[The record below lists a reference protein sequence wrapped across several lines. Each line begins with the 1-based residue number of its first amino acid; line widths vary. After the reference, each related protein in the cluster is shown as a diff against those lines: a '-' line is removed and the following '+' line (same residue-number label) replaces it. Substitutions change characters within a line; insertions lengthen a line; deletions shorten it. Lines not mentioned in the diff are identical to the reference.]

1 MLVLMDRDGVLNE
14 ERADFVKSPAEL
26 QMLPGAASAVARLN
40 EAGHIVAMVTNQ
52 SVVGRG
58 LIDEAMLAR
67 IHDALR
73 EALAS
78 AGARLDLLLVC
89 TDPPWAGGPR
99 RKPAP
104 GMLREAMQRFQA
116 APAETVMI
124 GDSLRDLEAAAAV
137 GAKRILVR
145 TGKGALT
152 QAQGLPAKILPVSV
166 YNDLAEAATA
176 LTAPSGEA
184 TSTMG
189 QPRR

>member
-26 QMLPGAASAVARLN
+26 QMIPGAARAVARLN
-40 EAGHIVAMVTNQ
+40 EAGHIVALVTNQ

-67 IHDALR
+67 IHVALRDALAR
-73 EALAS
+73 D
-78 AGARLDLLLVC
+78 GARLDMILAC
-89 TDPPWAGGPR
+89 TDPPWAEGPR

-104 GMLREAMQRFQA
+104 EMLREAMQHFHA
-116 APAETVMI
+116 GPADTAMI
-124 GDSLRDLEAAAAV
+124 GDSLRDLEAAVAV

-152 QAQGLPAKILPVSV
+152 QAQGLPAKILPVCV
-166 YNDLAEAATA
+166 YNDLAEAAIA
-176 LTAPSGEA
+176 LTQPSGEA

-189 QPRR
+189 KPTR